1 MKTRATIYKFG
12 LLLGLIALLS
22 AGCMKPGE
30 GGGPATEQS
39 PETGDTRGFDP
50 LSLPRDR
57 EIVPQMYPQG
67 GEIQGSEQ
75 VVVDSSQNIHKRLAS
90 TTVEIEQTDTAYG
103 QAFRVQ
109 LATSKVYGE
118 ARREVRVAEEIFDRP
133 VYLDYEVPYYKVR
146 VGSFRSR
153 DDAEEYQQRARTAG
167 YDNAWVVLVN
177 IDIKQPPPLY
187 PDFPVPQY
195 IDTLEA
201 SDSTD
206 VN

>member
-1 MKTRATIYKFG
+1 MKIHANTCKLG
-12 LLLGLIALLS
+12 LLLGLIAIL
-22 AGCMKPGE
+22 ATGCLKPGE
-30 GGGPATEQS
+30 GGPTPEQT

-50 LSLPRDR
+50 LGLPRDR
-57 EIVPQMYPQG
+57 EVVPQIYPRSG
-67 GEIQGSEQ
+67 NIQGSEQ
-75 VVVDSSQNIHKRLAS
+75 VVVDSSQNIHTRLAS
-90 TTVEIEQTDTAYG
+90 TPVEIEQTDTTYG

-153 DDAEEYQQRARTAG
+153 DDAEEYQQRARSAG
-167 YDNAWVVLVN
+167 YENAWVVLVN
-177 IDIKQPPPLY
+177 VQIKQPPPLY

-195 IDTLEA
+195 IDTTET

-206 VN
+206 VD